1 MRKYYFFSAAK
12 VNKKI
17 ENNAAPPQR
26 ATIKD
31 NT

>member
-1 MRKYYFFSAAK
+1 MRKYFFFAAK

-17 ENNAAPPQR
+17 ENNAAPQR